1 MNDDLALMSIDDLF
15 GMKAKIDG
23 ELKNRAAEELAN
35 MEKRREQLL
44 LLVGTEKPP
53 VDELAVR
60 RIRNPGVA
68 KYRNPANP
76 DQTWTGRG
84 KKPNWLTD
92 PVDDCLIP
100 VAVAA

>member
-1 MNDDLALMSIDDLF
+1 MNDLQLLGIDELLS
-15 GMKAKIDG
+15 MKSEIDG
-23 ELKNRAAEELAN
+23 ELKSRAFAELEA
-35 MEKRREQLL
+35 MDERRKQLL
-44 LLVGTEKPP
+44 QFVPTEKP
-53 VDELAVR
+53 VDELKVR
-60 RIRNPGVA
+60 RERKAGVA

>member
-1 MNDDLALMSIDDLF
+1 MNDDLALMSIDDLL

-60 RIRNPGVA
+60 RTRNPGVA
-68 KYRNPANP
+68 KYRNPADP
-76 DQTWTGRG
+76 TQTWTGRG
-84 KKPNWLTD
+84 KKPAWMTGEKD
-92 PVDDCLIP
+92 EYLI
-100 VAVAA
+100 AA

>member
-1 MNDDLALMSIDDLF
+1 MNDLTMLGIDDLL

-23 ELKNRAAEELAN
+23 ELKSRAAEELAN

-60 RIRNPGVA
+60 RTRKASVA

>member
-44 LLVGTEKPP
+44 LLVGTEKP
-53 VDELAVR
+53 VDELKVR
-60 RIRNPGVA
+60 RERKAGVA

-76 DQTWTGRG
+76 NQTWTGQG

>member
-1 MNDDLALMSIDDLF
+1 MNDDLALMSIDDLL

-60 RIRNPGVA
+60 RTRNPGVA
-68 KYRNPANP
+68 KYRNPADP
-76 DQTWTGRG
+76 TQTWTGRG
-84 KKPNWLTD
+84 KKPAWMAEAED
-92 PVDDCLIP
+92 VEAFRI
-100 VAVAA
+100 AA

>member
-1 MNDDLALMSIDDLF
+1 MNDLQLLGIDELLS
-15 GMKAKIDG
+15 MKSEIDG
-23 ELKNRAAEELAN
+23 ELKSRAFAELEA
-35 MEKRREQLL
+35 MDERRKQLL
-44 LLVGTEKPP
+44 QFVPTEKP

-60 RIRNPGVA
+60 RTSKRGVA